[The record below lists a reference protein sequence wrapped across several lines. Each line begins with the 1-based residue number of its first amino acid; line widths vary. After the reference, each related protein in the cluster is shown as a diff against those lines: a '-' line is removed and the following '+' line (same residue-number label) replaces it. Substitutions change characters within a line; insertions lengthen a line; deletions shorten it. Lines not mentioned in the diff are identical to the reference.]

1 MVDALVE
8 WAEFI
13 HEHGTEAAVARVDTA
28 LAEREAAKDRAKLM
42 SDKGDDVNHAAE
54 RIVEIRRTSSQS
66 PG

>member
-1 MVDALVE
+1 M
-8 WAEFI
+8 
-13 HEHGTEAAVARVDTA
+13 ARVDTA